1 MPHMTSNRSR
11 AGAASPIVRRRLA
24 GQQFAP
30 SSYGD
35 LGALV
40 SWLVAVQAQDYAGSK
55 WAIAQ
60 RLAAG
65 GDSAATEPDIERAL
79 ADGTLLRTHVMR
91 WTWPI
96 VRPQDVRWLLAL
108 VAPRLIAGA
117 ASRFRELGL
126 DEATFRRSRTALAR
140 ALSDGAHLTRSE
152 MATTLQAAGVS
163 TEGQRLSYL
172 LGRAE
177 IDGVITSGATRG
189 KQTTHAL
196 LELRAP
202 DARAVLPRD
211 EAIAELAL
219 RYFRSRGPATAADF
233 VWWAGTTLAEARA
246 AIAAAGSALV
256 AEDFDGIPMWRAD
269 VEAPSAPS
277 GALLLPAFDEYLVA
291 YARRE
296 AVLATEHV
304 RRINAGGGLLSPCI
318 VIDGRVVGL
327 WRRTLSARA
336 VGVEAT
342 LFAPV
347 SKQRERAI
355 LAAAQRYGAF
365 LGLPMHLDLRVDS
378 SRDAKP
384 AAPLS

>member
-1 MPHMTSNRSR
+1 M
-11 AGAASPIVRRRLA
+11 
-24 GQQFAP
+24 
-30 SSYGD
+30 
-35 LGALV
+35 
-40 SWLVAVQAQDYAGSK
+40 
-55 WAIAQ
+55 
-60 RLAAG
+60 
-65 GDSAATEPDIERAL
+65 
-79 ADGTLLRTHVMR
+79 
-91 WTWPI
+91 
-96 VRPQDVRWLLAL
+96 RWLLAL

-140 ALSDGAHLTRSE
+140 ALRDGAHLTRSE
-152 MATTLQAAGVS
+152 MAATLQAAGVS

-219 RYFRSRGPATAADF
+219 RYFRGRGPATAGDF
-233 VWWAGTTLAEARA
+233 PWWAGTTLVEARA
-246 AIAAAGSALV
+246 AIAAADSALV

-269 VEAPSAPS
+269 VEMPSAPS

-342 LFAPV
+342 LFAAV

-355 LAAAQRYGAF
+355 LAAAERYGAF